1 MIKAHD
7 IFIVDNMS
15 EHEVKALKKVLHD
28 RVSKL
33 KLTQVDWEYVV
44 LWVIVKMLITVLV
57 QICSW
62 NWSAYSRILMS
73 IAYENLTETVT

>member
-7 IFIVDNMS
+7 IVIVDNMS

-44 LWVIVKMLITVLV
+44 LWVIVKMFTVLA